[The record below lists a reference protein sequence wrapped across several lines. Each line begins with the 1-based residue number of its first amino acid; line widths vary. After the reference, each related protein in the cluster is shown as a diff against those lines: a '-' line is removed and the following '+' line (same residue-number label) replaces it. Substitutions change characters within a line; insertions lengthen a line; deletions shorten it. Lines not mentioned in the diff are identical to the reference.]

1 MEISEVR
8 VNLIENPTD
17 RLKAFCSVTLDSSFV
32 IRDIKLIEGGSG
44 IFVAM
49 PSRKLTDHCPSCH
62 SKNHLR
68 ARYCND
74 CGGELAPDRVKRDDA
89 GRKKLHA
96 DIAHPIN
103 SECRQK
109 LQDRIVEAYEE
120 EYGRSQEPGYE
131 PPELDAD
138 EFDSSGRESVAESRE
153 DESPDIESREV
164 DPSEDV
170 DDDSDLEPI
179 AADLEQNDDDDGDDY
194 RTMISQLKE
203 DAASR
208 RKDRGQ
214 PKRKQEQPQ
223 DRRGVGSDGGQPTR
237 KEEQPEDSQG
247 FGAGII

>member
-8 VNLIENPTD
+8 VNLIDNPTD
-17 RLKAFCSVTLDSSFV
+17 RLKAFCSVTLDGSFV

-49 PSRKLTDHCPSCH
+49 PSRKLTDHCPSCS

-103 SECRQK
+103 SDCRQR
-109 LQDRIVEAYEE
+109 LQERIVEAFEE
-120 EYGRSQEPGYE
+120 EYGRSQQPGYE
-131 PPELDAD
+131 PPDLHDD
-138 EFDSSGRESVAESRE
+138 SFDSDIEPVAESGEAQCVEHADPDPQPSDEEPRE
-153 DESPDIESREV
+153 D
-164 DPSEDV
+164 
-170 DDDSDLEPI
+170 
-179 AADLEQNDDDDGDDY
+179 NDFDGDDY
-194 RTMISQLKE
+194 RSMISELKE

-208 RKDRGQ
+208 RRDSGQ
-214 PKRKQEQPQ
+214 PQRKHE
-223 DRRGVGSDGGQPTR
+223 QPTR
-237 KEEQPEDSQG
+237 KEEQPSLKEKQPEDSQG